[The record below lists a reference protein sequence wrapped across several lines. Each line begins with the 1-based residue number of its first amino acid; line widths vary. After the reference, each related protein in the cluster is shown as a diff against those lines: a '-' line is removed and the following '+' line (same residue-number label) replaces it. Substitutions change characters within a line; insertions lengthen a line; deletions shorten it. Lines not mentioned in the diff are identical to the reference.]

1 LGRHQSSPFIFNKLD
16 PSRIYQQSENR
27 HSLLRSIQMPNFNVP
42 TPSPA
47 ISPQHTVDN
56 GLNAHR
62 VMAKKFLANR
72 RTAALAGAAELPEAN
87 HIVKDPTV
95 IW

>member
-1 LGRHQSSPFIFNKLD
+1 
-16 PSRIYQQSENR
+16 
-27 HSLLRSIQMPNFNVP
+27 MPNINVP

-47 ISPQHTVDN
+47 ISPQHTADN

-62 VMAKKFLANR
+62 VMAKMFVANR
-72 RTAALAGAAELPEAN
+72 RAAALPEVN